1 LYNILIKIS
10 IFLSSGFG
18 VGYFKYAP
26 GTIGTF
32 LGIIIIYILNSF
44 NIYANILSLILVIF
58 FSIVICE
65 IANNYYLESD
75 SKKIVLDE
83 IAGIFVATYSIEITL
98 INIIYI
104 FLLFRSFDI
113 YKPFPI
119 SYIDKKFKNG
129 FGIVMDDVLAGVY
142 SNIIFLITSIYLV
155 RIL

>member
-1 LYNILIKIS
+1 M
-10 IFLSSGFG
+10 
-18 VGYFKYAP
+18 
-26 GTIGTF
+26 
-32 LGIIIIYILNSF
+32 
-44 NIYANILSLILVIF
+44 SLILVIF

-83 IAGIFVATYSIEITL
+83 IAGIFVATYGIEITL

-104 FLLFRSFDI
+104 FLLFRLFDI